1 MKKCGEIEFG
11 EKLKLIENRWK
22 GIKTWIK
29 ILREAQKKYLVKQK
43 NNLRG
48 MENNFDVKRN
58 DKKGLERIFDKKKLT
73 QERWKG
79 TIM

>member
-1 MKKCGEIEFG
+1 
-11 EKLKLIENRWK
+11 
-22 GIKTWIK
+22 
-29 ILREAQKKYLVKQK
+29 LVKQK

-48 MENNFDVKRN
+48 MEKNFDVKRN

>member
-1 MKKCGEIEFG
+1 M
-11 EKLKLIENRWK
+11 EK
-22 GIKTWIK
+22 
-29 ILREAQKKYLVKQK
+29 
-43 NNLRG
+43 
-48 MENNFDVKRN
+48 NFDVKRN